1 MAVSYKR
8 CIFVLRMASAKT
20 RKLLVDVAR
29 NVFAKKGLD
38 DTTMNDIALAS
49 GKGRRTLYTYFKNR
63 EEIYYAVI
71 EEELDRMSDRMREVA
86 AKNINPED
94 RLLQLIYT
102 HLSLVR
108 ETVNRNGNLR
118 AEFFRDIWLVEKV
131 RKHFDQTERDLL
143 ARILMEGIRN
153 GQFDVMDVRLAVDII
168 HYCTKGLEV
177 PYIFGR
183 LGEGGTAYSRPIVQR
198 ILHRA
203 LTKMDEE

>member
-1 MAVSYKR
+1 
-8 CIFVLRMASAKT
+8 MASAKT
-20 RKLLVDVAR
+20 RRLLLDVAR
-29 NVFAKKGLD
+29 NVFAKKGLEE
-38 DTTMNDIALAS
+38 TTMNDIAVAS
-49 GKGRRTLYTYFKNR
+49 GKGRRTLYTYFKSR
-63 EEIYYAVI
+63 DDLYYAVI

-86 AKNINPED
+86 AKSINPED
-94 RLLQLIYT
+94 KLLQLIYT

-131 RKHFDQTERDLL
+131 RKNFDQTERDLL
-143 ARILMEGIRN
+143 AKILMEGMRSE
-153 GQFDVMDVRLAVDII
+153 QFDVMDIRLAVDII

-183 LGEGGTAYSRPIVQR
+183 LGEGGTARSRPVVQR

-203 LTKMDEE
+203 LTKIKEE

>member
-1 MAVSYKR
+1 MSTFAP
-8 CIFVLRMASAKT
+8 IMASEKT
-20 RKLLVDVAR
+20 RKLLIDVAR
-29 NVFAKKGLD
+29 NVFAKKGLE

-49 GKGRRTLYTYFKNR
+49 GKGRRTLYTYFNSR
-63 EEIYYAVI
+63 DELYYAVI

-86 AKNINPED
+86 AKCINPED
-94 RLLQLIYT
+94 KLLQLIYT

-131 RKHFDQTERDLL
+131 RKNFDQTERDLL
-143 ARILMEGIRN
+143 AKILMEGMRS
-153 GQFDVMDVRLAVDII
+153 GQFDVMDIRLAVDII

-183 LGEGGTAYSRPIVQR
+183 LGEGGTARSRPIVQR

-203 LTKMDEE
+203 LTKMNEE